1 MRAEGS
7 TALACKWKR
16 KRPVTG
22 VNGAARLVIVDDHAL
37 TRAGLREVLA
47 DEPSVEV
54 IGEASNGREALEL
67 CSRVRPELVLMDVR
81 MPEMDGLVATRE
93 IKRRHPQISV
103 LLLSIH
109 DNPDYLLEALKA
121 GAAGYVLKEADQEEL
136 VSALQRVLSGGWP
149 LDPDLAAE
157 LLLRLAEELEVQ
169 GVREEEAGGEPPAP
183 PPLQPLTPREVEVLG
198 LLAQGNTN
206 HKLAQVLVISP
217 GTVKR
222 HVENIIAKLGVSDRT
237 QAAVR
242 AYKLGLITSSSR

>member
-7 TALACKWKR
+7 TTLACKWKR

-22 VNGAARLVIVDDHAL
+22 VNEAARLVIVDDYAL
-37 TRAGLREVLA
+37 IRAGLREVLA
-47 DEPSVEV
+47 GVPFIKV

-93 IKRRHPQISV
+93 IKRKHPQISV
-103 LLLSIH
+103 LLLSIY

-136 VSALQRVLSGGWP
+136 VSALRRVLSGGWP

-157 LLLRLAEELEVQ
+157 LLRRLAEELEVQ
-169 GVREEEAGGEPPAP
+169 GVREEEAGEPPAP

-206 HKLAQVLVISP
+206 LKLAQVLVISP

-242 AYKLGLITSSSR
+242 AYKLGLITTSSR

>member
-1 MRAEGS
+1 MAKVSNKGPAANE
-7 TALACKWKR
+7 
-16 KRPVTG
+16 
-22 VNGAARLVIVDDHAL
+22 AARLVIVDDHAL

-169 GVREEEAGGEPPAP
+169 GVREEEAGEPPAP

-198 LLAQGNTN
+198 LLAQGYTYCEI
-206 HKLAQVLVISP
+206 AQVLVISP

-222 HVENIIAKLGVSDRT
+222 HVEAILGKLGVDNRV
-237 QAAVR
+237 QAAVAAVR
-242 AYKLGLITSSSR
+242 RRLV